1 MKRLLPILL
10 LVFSVGV
17 GAETIEYRDGT
28 YTGELVNGV
37 LHGQGTYTHA
47 DGEKYVGEWRDGN
60 WHGQGTETWG
70 TRKYIGEWRNG
81 KRWNGATHGA
91 ASGTVLITSTDGV
104 LAMAGSTVEI
114 DLPDTEKNSLV
125 QRNGSLKAGILVRF
139 AWIYLI
145 ERRLELWTSPTMW
158 PGGIKEIRNL

>member
-1 MKRLLPILL
+1 MASALPLCI
-10 LVFSVGV
+10 GDDIT
-17 GAETIEYRDGT
+17 EWQNCEGT
-28 YTGELVNGV
+28 HFLANG
-37 LHGQGTYTHA
+37 
-47 DGEKYVGEWRDGN
+47 DR
-60 WHGQGTETWG
+60 
-70 TRKYIGEWRNG
+70 YIGEWRNG
-81 KRWNGATHGA
+81 KRGNGATHDE

-145 ERRLELWTSPTMW
+145 ERRLELWISPTMW